1 MSIRLASLGI
11 FSIQRENPGGAPV
24 IKIIHVVDQRI
35 KIPLLF
41 QIKII
46 GEKFFVKNQCLSS
59 GVELCDF
66 YHRSHQ
72 LIQLLPL

>member
-46 GEKFFVKNQCLSS
+46 GEKFFVKINASPR
-59 GVELCDF
+59 V
-66 YHRSHQ
+66 
-72 LIQLLPL
+72 LISAIFITEVIS

>member
-1 MSIRLASLGI
+1 M
-11 FSIQRENPGGAPV
+11 

-59 GVELCDF
+59 GVDLCDF

-72 LIQLLPL
+72 LVQLLPL